1 MRYNKIALS
10 ILFGLSCTL
19 TPQLSLPVYAS
30 VKSEG
35 IAIPDEFAELYS
47 GSTEA
52 FDFQLASAKEQL
64 VIKLNSTPTSASL
77 NRESKVS
84 VEQYLTRL
92 NVKREAVADIIT
104 AMKNITTS
112 SLCLGKVSE
121 CELMPERYAFTYDF
135 EHKKLSLFINAD
147 LIDSQKTTR
156 QFHEATNQQYGV
168 INSVN
173 LNYHYF
179 GDGGASLIGRDETLI
194 GLKYGSIKSSLY
206 ADTAANKFEAEQ
218 LSYDFESQNRR
229 FQFGHFKYGYEQN
242 TTAFMDLSGS
252 YSQDIINYSSSQN
265 LIDGGKQ
272 NNRRLFYILPNKGR
286 IEVYRDGHLIYSK
299 NVDAGQQSIAFRD
312 LPYGSYTASIVVIS
326 AGREILKERQ
336 QIVNN
341 SAFSLNKG
349 EYDYS
354 FSAGRFNDRYDN
366 SYDGGVEQSQLT
378 KIQAKLG
385 YLVGP
390 DSFIQADGFIHDGDY
405 SYKRT
410 GGLNAYLKT
419 LTEPYS
425 LQLESNNFVEGKLS
439 YQLTDSTMIGGRI
452 LSNSDSTLS
461 ELGVKTSL
469 SDDSTAQLKFASF
482 SNGSQFIAADVSF
495 YNIGVGYE
503 KFDSADS
510 DFGLDNFMLSNTG
523 YQRLNVNLSSDLWGG
538 QGYVLYVNNKL
549 DAENEAQPFLDQS
562 DYWSVSAG
570 FSHSF
575 VADSVI
581 NFSATF
587 QGGESFGVK
596 DDWYASVLWSVP
608 LSAGWSASS
617 SVSVSRQG
625 LDEFRNSVANDRQLS
640 RNLSMNNEL
649 GISYNGTDIE
659 RNMSSDLSSN
669 INYNNGY
676 VASDTYAY
684 ISSDGTH
691 SVSSSFNSTQVLSGK
706 GEVYFSSEQSDA
718 YIIVDA
724 QNQGSDDA
732 HRGLLSIYD
741 DNTLSYSENIDREET
756 IIPVNK
762 YKAFNA
768 RLDTDSSNYI
778 SDQTREVSGYS
789 LPGTVISLDLDLV
802 KVKTFISSFDDVNH
816 QVIADVECTGE
827 GCIDVEQV
835 EEGVFKIS
843 VIAGSDYQ
851 LVSENQTCVTPTL
864 DRDSTHIVNT
874 GNNYCLPGLDND
886 DTLMLAQ
893 DKSLQAVTIDG
904 NEYYF
909 IGVFTNED
917 ERVNTNRKLEE
928 VGLAVITRIVGQRQY
943 LYVTNESSLS
953 ASQVS
958 LLNEL
963 SLYAKSLIEDDSFAH
978 NWN

>member
-1 MRYNKIALS
+1 MRYNKLALS

-19 TPQLSLPVYAS
+19 NPQLSLPSYAS
-30 VKSEG
+30 VKTEG

-47 GSTEA
+47 GSTEQ
-52 FDFQLASAKEQL
+52 FSFQLASSNDQL

-77 NRESKVS
+77 NRASKAK
-84 VEQYLTRL
+84 VEQYLTAH
-92 NVKREAVADIIT
+92 NVKPQAASDIVA
-104 AMKNITTS
+104 AMQHISTS
-112 SLCLGKVSE
+112 SLCQGKVSE
-121 CELMPERYAFTYDF
+121 CSLMPERYAFTYDF

-147 LIDSQKTTR
+147 LIDNRNTSR
-156 QFHEATNQQYGV
+156 RFHDATNEQYGV

-179 GDGGASLIGRDETLI
+179 SDGGSSVIGRDETLI

-206 ADTAANKFEAEQ
+206 ADSAANKFDAEQ
-218 LSYDFESQNRR
+218 LSYDYEAQNRR
-229 FQFGHFKYGYEQN
+229 VQFGHFKYGYEQN

-252 YSQDIINYSSSQN
+252 YSQDIVNYSSSQN
-265 LIDGGKQ
+265 LIEGGKQ

-286 IEVYRDGHLIYSK
+286 IEVYRDSHLIYSK
-299 NVDAGQQSIAFRD
+299 NVDSGQQSIAFRD
-312 LPYGSYTASIVVIS
+312 LPYGSYTATVVVIA

-354 FSAGRFNDRYDN
+354 FSAGRFNDRYED
-366 SYDGGVEQSQLT
+366 SYEGVVEQNRQRQLI
-378 KIQAKLG
+378 KLQAKLG
-385 YLVGP
+385 YRVNS
-390 DSFIQADGFIHDGDY
+390 DSLQADAVNLSAQAIALD
-405 SYKRT
+405 
-410 GGLNAYLKT
+410 AYLEALPEQSK
-419 LTEPYS
+419 
-425 LQLESNNFVEGKLS
+425 LQLDSNNFVEGKFS
-439 YQLTDSTMIGGRI
+439 YQLTDSTMVGARL

-461 ELGVKTSL
+461 ELGIKTSFN
-469 SDDSTAQLKFASF
+469 DASTAQFKYASF
-482 SNGSQFIAADVSF
+482 SNGSQFMAADVSF
-495 YNIGVGYE
+495 YSIGVGYE

-538 QGYVLYVNNKL
+538 QGYLLYVNNKL
-549 DAENEAQPFLDQS
+549 DATNSPALFVDQS

-575 VADSVI
+575 IADSVI

-587 QGGESFGVK
+587 QGGDSFGVE
-596 DDWYASVLWSVP
+596 DDWYAGVLWSVP

-625 LDEFRNSVANDRQLS
+625 LDEFRNSVANDRQVT

-649 GISYNGTDIE
+649 GISYNGTDVD

-669 INYNNGY
+669 ISYDNSY

-691 SVSSSFNSTQVLSGK
+691 SVSSSFNSTQVLSAK
-706 GEVYFSSEQSDA
+706 GEAYFTSEQSDS

-724 QNQGSDDA
+724 QNQGGDDA

-756 IIPVNK
+756 IIAVDK

-778 SDQTREVSGYS
+778 SDQTRDISGYS
-789 LPGTVISLDLDLV
+789 LPGTVMALDIDLV

-816 QVIADVECTGE
+816 RVIANVQCTGE

-851 LVSENQTCVTPTL
+851 LVSDNQTCVTPSL
-864 DRDSTHIVNT
+864 DRDSTYIVNT

-886 DTLMLAQ
+886 ETLMLAQ
-893 DKSLQAVTIDG
+893 DNALQPIKIDG
-904 NEYYF
+904 EQYYF
-909 IGVFTNED
+909 IGMFTNEE
-917 ERVNTNRKLEE
+917 ERLNTGLKLQQA
-928 VGLAVITRIVGQRQY
+928 GLSVITRSVGSRQY
-943 LYVTNESSLS
+943 VYVVNGSSLS
-953 ASQVS
+953 AMQVS

-963 SLYAKSLIEDDSFAH
+963 SLYAKSLIKDDSFAN